1 MRLNRKP
8 VYLLSIICV
17 LLFGV
22 CFDNIEADSFL
33 ACLSSCEDGII
44 CGAPV
49 LHPQRRNPPAE
60 QAYAPKALNQGEA
73 FLVPCRAMPRNA
85 SRPGRSLIF
94 AALPADSL
102 FSQAASLHMADVY
115 VEFHEI
121 SSHTAIISY
130 IHRQDGEKA

>member
-22 CFDNIEADSFL
+22 CFDSAEADSFL
-33 ACLSSCEDGII
+33 ACPSACEDGIN
-44 CGAPV
+44 CSAPAF
-49 LHPQRRNPPAE
+49 HPQRRNSPAE

-73 FLVPCRAMPRNA
+73 FFLPCQTAPRRIW
-85 SRPGRSLIF
+85 RPGRSLIF
-94 AALPADSL
+94 AALQADSL
-102 FSQAASLHMADVY
+102 FPRTASFHMGDVY
-115 VEFHEI
+115 LEFHEI

>member
-8 VYLLSIICV
+8 IYLLSIICV

-22 CFDNIEADSFL
+22 CFDSVEADSFL
-33 ACLSSCEDGII
+33 ACPSSCEDGVPLD
-44 CGAPV
+44 APA
-49 LHPQRRNPPAE
+49 LHPQRRNLPAE
-60 QAYAPKALNQGEA
+60 QAYAPKALNQGET
-73 FLVPCRAMPRNA
+73 FLVPCQAARRNA
-85 SRPGRSLIF
+85 SRPGRTF
-94 AALPADSL
+94 L
-102 FSQAASLHMADVY
+102 FSALLTDSFSPQAASLHMADAY

>member
-22 CFDNIEADSFL
+22 CFDSVEADSFL
-33 ACLSSCEDGII
+33 AYASSCEDGIPI
-44 CGAPV
+44 DAPA
-49 LHPQRRNPPAE
+49 LHPQRRNLPAE
-60 QAYAPKALNQGEA
+60 QVYAPKAQNPGET
-73 FLVPCRAMPRNA
+73 FLIPCQTARRNA
-85 SRPGRSLIF
+85 SRPGRTFVFSTL
-94 AALPADSL
+94 LTDSL
-102 FSQAASLHMADVY
+102 SPRAASLHLADVY